1 MLSFRTN
8 SDKFLLGAFIAS
20 VAITLLLILFPVV
33 HAIQL
38 SFYQS
43 ESFVSERTWIG
54 AGNYL
59 RVLQESG
66 FWRAFGIGVTFSV
79 LTIVLQV
86 ALGIGCALLLD
97 QPFFGRPVIRGLA
110 VLPYLLPTVV
120 VAVAF
125 QWLLDGSLGL
135 FTIWAEELGLGRP
148 AWFEDPVMAM
158 VVVVI
163 ASVWTWTPFV
173 TISFL
178 AALQTIPK
186 SLYEAARVDGA
197 GSWNRFWHVTIPM
210 LVPMLMVI
218 VLLRSIWMFNKFDI
232 IWLMTKGGPLS
243 ATEHLPVMAYRRAF
257 MQYDVGGGAAVAT
270 LSFAVL
276 SLLILVYFYF
286 YPLDGKEGNK

>member
-8 SDKFLLGAFIAS
+8 SDRLLLVAFIAS
-20 VAITLLLILFPVV
+20 VAVTLVLILFPVL

-38 SFYQS
+38 SFYRS
-43 ESFVSERTWIG
+43 ESFVSERTWVG
-54 AGNYL
+54 LGNYL
-59 RVLQESG
+59 RILGESG
-66 FWRAFGIGVTFSV
+66 FWRAFGIGITFSV
-79 LTIVLQV
+79 ITILLQV
-86 ALGIGCALLLD
+86 ALGIACALLLD

-135 FTIWAEELGLGRP
+135 FTVWAERLGFGRP
-148 AWFEDPVMAM
+148 AWFEDPTMAM
-158 VVVVI
+158 LVVVI

-197 GSWNRFWHVTIPM
+197 GPWKRFCHVTIPM

-218 VLLRSIWMFNKFDI
+218 ILLRSIWMFNKFDI

-243 ATEHLPVMAYRRAF
+243 ATEHLPVMAYRKAF
-257 MQYDVGGGAAVAT
+257 MQYDVGGGTAVAT

-276 SLLILVYFYF
+276 SILIIVYFYF
-286 YPLDGKEGNK
+286 YPLDGKGGNK

>member
-8 SDKFLLGAFIAS
+8 SDKLLLVAFVAS
-20 VAITLLLILFPVV
+20 VAVTLVLILFPVL

-38 SFYQS
+38 SFYRS
-43 ESFVSERTWIG
+43 ESFVSDRTWVG
-54 AGNYL
+54 FGNYL
-59 RVLQESG
+59 RMLGESG

-79 LTIVLQV
+79 VTILLQV
-86 ALGIGCALLLD
+86 TLGIACALLLD

-135 FTIWAEELGLGRP
+135 FTIWAERLGFGRP
-148 AWFEDPVMAM
+148 AWFEDPTMAM
-158 VVVVI
+158 LVVVV

-197 GSWNRFWHVTIPM
+197 GPWKRFWHVTIPM

-243 ATEHLPVMAYRRAF
+243 ATEHLPVMAYRKAF
-257 MQYDVGGGAAVAT
+257 LQYDVGGGAAVAT

-276 SLLILVYFYF
+276 SILIIVYFYF
-286 YPLDGKEGNK
+286 YPLDGKGSNK

>member
-8 SDKFLLGAFIAS
+8 SDKLLLVAFIAS
-20 VAITLLLILFPVV
+20 VAVTLVLILFPVL

-38 SFYQS
+38 SFYRS
-43 ESFVSERTWIG
+43 ESFVSDRTWVG
-54 AGNYL
+54 LGNYL
-59 RVLQESG
+59 RMLGESG

-79 LTIVLQV
+79 VTILLQV
-86 ALGIGCALLLD
+86 TLGIACALLLD

-135 FTIWAEELGLGRP
+135 FTIWAERLGFGRP
-148 AWFEDPVMAM
+148 AWFEDATMAM
-158 VVVVI
+158 LVVVV

-197 GSWNRFWHVTIPM
+197 GPWKRFWHVTIPM

-243 ATEHLPVMAYRRAF
+243 ATEHLPVMAYRKAF
-257 MQYDVGGGAAVAT
+257 LQYDVGGGAAVAT

-276 SLLILVYFYF
+276 SILIIVYFYF
-286 YPLDGKEGNK
+286 YPLDGKGSNK

>member
-1 MLSFRTN
+1 MLSFRTT
-8 SDKFLLGAFIAS
+8 SDKLLCAAFIAS
-20 VAITLLLILFPVV
+20 VAVTLLLILFPVM
-33 HAIQL
+33 HAIEL

-43 ESFVSERTWIG
+43 QSFVSERTWVG
-54 AGNYL
+54 LGNYL
-59 RVLQESG
+59 RVLQEPG
-66 FWRAFGIGVTFSV
+66 FWRAFSIGITFSV
-79 LTIVLQV
+79 ITIVMQV
-86 ALGIGCALLLD
+86 VLGIGCALLLD
-97 QPFFGRPVIRGLA
+97 QPFFGRPIVRGLA

-135 FTIWAEELGLGRP
+135 FTIWAEQLGFGRP

-158 VVVVI
+158 LIVVV

-178 AALQTIPK
+178 AALQTVPK
-186 SLYEAARVDGA
+186 SLYESARVDGA
-197 GSWNRFWHVTIPM
+197 GPWKRFWHVTIPM
-210 LVPMLMVI
+210 LIPMLMVI
-218 VLLRSIWMFNKFDI
+218 ILLRSIWMFNKFDI

-257 MQYDVGGGAAVAT
+257 MQYDVGGGAAIAT

-276 SLLILVYFYF
+276 SVLILVYFYY
-286 YPLDGKEGNK
+286 YPLDGKEGSK

>member
-1 MLSFRTN
+1 MISFRTS
-8 SDKFLLGAFIAS
+8 SDRFLLVAFIAS
-20 VAITLLLILFPVV
+20 VAVTLLLILFPVL

-38 SFYQS
+38 SFYRS
-43 ESFVSERTWIG
+43 ESFVSERTWVG
-54 AGNYL
+54 LDNYL
-59 RVLQESG
+59 RVLAEPA
-66 FWRAFGIGVTFSV
+66 FWRAFGVGLTFS
-79 LTIVLQV
+79 LSAIVLQV
-86 ALGIGCALLLD
+86 TLGIACALLLD

-135 FTIWAEELGLGRP
+135 LTIWAERLGFGRP
-148 AWFEDPVMAM
+148 AWFEDPLMAM
-158 VVVVI
+158 IIVVM

-173 TISFL
+173 TVSFL

-197 GSWNRFWHVTIPM
+197 GPWKRFWHVTIPM

-218 VLLRSIWMFNKFDI
+218 VLLRSIWMFNKFDV
-232 IWLMTKGGPLS
+232 IWLLTKGGPLS
-243 ATEHLPVMAYRRAF
+243 ATEHLPVMAYRKAF

-276 SLLILVYFYF
+276 SLLIVAYFHF
-286 YPLDGKEGNK
+286 YPLDGKEDRK

>member
-1 MLSFRTN
+1 MFA
-8 SDKFLLGAFIAS
+8 AFIAS
-20 VAITLLLILFPVV
+20 VGVTLVLILFPVL
-33 HAIQL
+33 HAIEL

-43 ESFVSERTWIG
+43 QSFVSERTWVG
-54 AGNYL
+54 LGNYL
-59 RVLQESG
+59 RVLQEPG
-66 FWRAFGIGVTFSV
+66 FWRAFSIGITFS
-79 LTIVLQV
+79 LITIVLQV
-86 ALGIGCALLLD
+86 VLGIGCALLLD
-97 QPFFGRPVIRGLA
+97 QPFFGRPVVRGLA

-135 FTIWAEELGLGRP
+135 FTIWAEKLGFGRP

-158 VVVVI
+158 LIVVV

-178 AALQTIPK
+178 AALQTVPK
-186 SLYEAARVDGA
+186 SLYESARVDGA
-197 GSWNRFWHVTIPM
+197 GSWMRFWHVTIPM
-210 LVPMLMVI
+210 LIPMLMVI

-232 IWLMTKGGPLS
+232 IWLLTKGGPLS

-257 MQYDVGGGAAVAT
+257 MQYDVGGGAAIAT

-276 SLLILVYFYF
+276 SVLILVYFYF
-286 YPLDGKEGNK
+286 YPLDGKDGAK

>member
-1 MLSFRTN
+1 MLSFRTT
-8 SDKFLLGAFIAS
+8 SDKLLLIAFIAS
-20 VAITLLLILFPVV
+20 VLVTLLLILFPVL

-43 ESFVSERTWIG
+43 ESFVSARTWVG
-54 AGNYL
+54 LANYS
-59 RVLQESG
+59 RVLNEPA
-66 FWRAFGIGVTFSV
+66 FWRAFGVGVTFGV
-79 LTIVLQV
+79 LTIVFQV
-86 ALGIGCALLLD
+86 VLGIACALLLD

-110 VLPYLLPTVV
+110 ILPYLLPTVV

-135 FTIWAEELGLGRP
+135 FTIWAEQLGFGRP
-148 AWFEDPVMAM
+148 AWFENPTMAM
-158 VVVVI
+158 MIVVV

-197 GSWNRFWHVTIPM
+197 GPVRRFWHVTIPM

-257 MQYDVGGGAAVAT
+257 MQYDVGGGAAIAT

-276 SLLILVYFYF
+276 SVLILVYFYF
-286 YPLDGKEGNK
+286 YPLDGKDDNA

>member
-8 SDKFLLGAFIAS
+8 SDRLLLVAFIAS
-20 VAITLLLILFPVV
+20 VAVTLVLILFPVL

-38 SFYQS
+38 SFYRS
-43 ESFVSERTWIG
+43 ESFVSERTWVG
-54 AGNYL
+54 LGNYL
-59 RVLQESG
+59 RILGESG
-66 FWRAFGIGVTFSV
+66 FWRAFGIGITFSV
-79 LTIVLQV
+79 ITILLQV
-86 ALGIGCALLLD
+86 ALGIACALLLD

-135 FTIWAEELGLGRP
+135 FTVWAERLGFGRP
-148 AWFEDPVMAM
+148 AWFEDPTMAM
-158 VVVVI
+158 LVVVI

-197 GSWNRFWHVTIPM
+197 GPWKRFWHVTIPM

-243 ATEHLPVMAYRRAF
+243 ATEHLPVMAYRKAF
-257 MQYDVGGGAAVAT
+257 MQYDVGGGTAVAT

-276 SLLILVYFYF
+276 SILIIVYFYF
-286 YPLDGKEGNK
+286 YPLDGKGGNK

>member
-1 MLSFRTN
+1 M
-8 SDKFLLGAFIAS
+8 
-20 VAITLLLILFPVV
+20 
-33 HAIQL
+33 
-38 SFYQS
+38 
-43 ESFVSERTWIG
+43 
-54 AGNYL
+54 
-59 RVLQESG
+59 
-66 FWRAFGIGVTFSV
+66 
-79 LTIVLQV
+79 
-86 ALGIGCALLLD
+86 LGIACALLLD

-110 VLPYLLPTVV
+110 ILPYLLPTVV

-135 FTIWAEELGLGRP
+135 FTIWSEQLGFGRP
-148 AWFEDPVMAM
+148 AWYENSTMAM
-158 VVVVI
+158 MIVVV

-197 GSWNRFWHVTIPM
+197 GPWNRFWHVTIPM
-210 LVPMLMVI
+210 LIPMLMVI

-243 ATEHLPVMAYRRAF
+243 ATEHLPVLAYRRAF
-257 MQYDVGGGAAVAT
+257 LQYDVGGGAAIAT

-276 SLLILVYFYF
+276 SVLILVYFYF
-286 YPLDGKEGNK
+286 YPLDGKDDNK

>member
-1 MLSFRTN
+1 MLSFRTT
-8 SDKFLLGAFIAS
+8 SDKLLLVFFIAS
-20 VAITLLLILFPVV
+20 VAVTLVLILFPAL

-43 ESFVSERTWIG
+43 ESFVSARTWIG
-54 AGNYL
+54 IGNYL
-59 RVLQESG
+59 RVLNEPG
-66 FWRAFGIGVTFSV
+66 FWRAFLIGLNFSV

-86 ALGIGCALLLD
+86 VLGIACALLLD

-110 VLPYLLPTVV
+110 ILPYLLPTVV

-135 FTIWAEELGLGRP
+135 LTIWAERLGFGRP
-148 AWFEDPVMAM
+148 AWFEHPTMAM
-158 VVVVI
+158 LIVVV

-186 SLYEAARVDGA
+186 SLHEAARVDGA
-197 GSWNRFWHVTIPM
+197 GPWSRFWHVTIPM
-210 LVPMLMVI
+210 LVPMLTVI

-243 ATEHLPVMAYRRAF
+243 ATEHLPVLAYRRAF
-257 MQYDVGGGAAVAT
+257 MQYDVGGGAAIAT

-276 SLLILVYFYF
+276 SLLIIVYFYF
-286 YPLDGKEGNK
+286 YPLDGKDGNQ